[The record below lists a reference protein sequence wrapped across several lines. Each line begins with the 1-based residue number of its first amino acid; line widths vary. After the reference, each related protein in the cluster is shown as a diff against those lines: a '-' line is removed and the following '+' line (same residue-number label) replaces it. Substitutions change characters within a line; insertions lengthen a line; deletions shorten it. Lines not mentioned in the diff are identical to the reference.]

1 MPAVVVLTITTPGYS
16 PVVNP
21 LPFATLDGP
30 PPTPVLGWR
39 GNLVRFVLDPIGYMT
54 PLAERY
60 GSVVPFVRGG
70 GGPVFLPEA
79 EHGLIFAFGPACFQ
93 AVMTDMS
100 VFHSKRIAGPK
111 ESPAY
116 TTLTSGLFA
125 MNENKHRRQRRAIQ
139 PAFHSARL
147 EGYHATMVAL
157 TERTLAGMRVGDTC
171 DLVEAMT
178 PLTLAIANKTLFGLD
193 TTPDTLSIGERIQT
207 VLGLSTSPT
216 TFVPLNLPFTPRR
229 RLVDTAT
236 QLEQELRRVISMH
249 RAMAVDRDDILSE
262 LLATRDEADA
272 EADALTEDE
281 LVGQLFLLFLAGHDT
296 TKNAIAWTLFLLVQH
311 PKVLAD
317 VLDELHRTL
326 RGAPPR
332 HDRPNALPLLSR
344 VIKESLRLFPPAPF
358 TGRMTV
364 QPTELHG
371 VVLPAGTEIIVSP
384 YCLHRDPA
392 LYADPLEFRPERW
405 ETLSRT
411 PFEYAPFGA
420 GPRTCIGAGFA
431 TLELTTVLAMLLQ
444 RFGLELAPDARVDRK
459 TTVVM
464 TPRYGMPMILRPPG
478 TVAPVTRV
486 RGNVHEMVSLS

>member
-1 MPAVVVLTITTPGYS
+1 
-16 PVVNP
+16 
-21 LPFATLDGP
+21 
-30 PPTPVLGWR
+30 VLGWR

-60 GSVVPFVRGG
+60 GPLVPLVRGG
-70 GGPVFLPEA
+70 GGPVFIREA
-79 EHGLIFAFGPACFQ
+79 EHGLVFAFGPACFQ
-93 AVMTDMS
+93 AVTTQMS
-100 VFHSKRIAGPK
+100 VFHSKRVASPK
-111 ESPAY
+111 ESLPY
-116 TTLTSGLFA
+116 QRLTSGLFS
-125 MNENKHRRQRRAIQ
+125 MNEDKHRTQRRAIQ
-139 PAFHSARL
+139 PAFHRARL
-147 EGYHATMVAL
+147 EGYHATMVSL
-157 TERTLAGMRVGDTC
+157 TERTLAGMRVGETC

-193 TTPDTLSIGERIQT
+193 TTPGTLSIGEQIQT
-207 VLGLSTSPT
+207 VLELAMSPAT
-216 TFVPLNLPFTPRR
+216 LVPIDLPFTPRR
-229 RLVDTAT
+229 RLVETAML
-236 QLEQELRRVISMH
+236 LEQQLRGVISAH
-249 RAMAVDRDDILSE
+249 RSIAADRDDILSE

-272 EADALTEDE
+272 DADALTEDE

-296 TKNAIAWTLFLLVQH
+296 TKSAIAWTLFLPVQH

-317 VLDELHRTL
+317 VLDELDRTL
-326 RGAPPR
+326 HGAPPR

-371 VVLPAGTEIIVSP
+371 AALPAGTEVIISP
-384 YCLHRDPA
+384 YCLHRDPE
-392 LYADPLEFRPERW
+392 LYAEPLKFRPERW

-431 TLELTTVLAMLLQ
+431 MLELTTVLAMLLQ
-444 RFGLELAPDARVDRK
+444 RFGLELAPDARIDRK